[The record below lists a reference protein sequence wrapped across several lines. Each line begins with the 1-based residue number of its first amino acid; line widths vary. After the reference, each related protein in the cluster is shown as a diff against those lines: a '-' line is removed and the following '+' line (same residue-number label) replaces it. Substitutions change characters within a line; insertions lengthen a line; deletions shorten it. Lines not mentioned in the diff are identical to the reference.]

1 MVQYLY
7 SETGLKSSATEAAG
21 GLENYSADKARSKR
35 DQERSS
41 ILWCLQSADGYI
53 VYLVCLPTY
62 IQDSARTKPTQLFYF
77 DFW

>member
-7 SETGLKSSATEAAG
+7 SETGLKSSATEAG
-21 GLENYSADKARSKR
+21 GLENYSTDKARSKR

-77 DFW
+77 DF

>member
-7 SETGLKSSATEAAG
+7 SETGLKSSATEAGG

>member
-7 SETGLKSSATEAAG
+7 SETGLKSSATEAG

-77 DFW
+77 DF